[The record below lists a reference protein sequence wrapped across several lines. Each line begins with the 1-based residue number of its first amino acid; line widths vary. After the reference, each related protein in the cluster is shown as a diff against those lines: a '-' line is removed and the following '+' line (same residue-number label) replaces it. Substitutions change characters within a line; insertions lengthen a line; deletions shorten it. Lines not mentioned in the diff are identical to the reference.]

1 MCAALFAQSQAR
13 LAGVVSD
20 ATGAVVSNVNITVQD
35 EKTGVDRKAQSDD
48 RGAYVVTNLN
58 PSNYT
63 VVAEAPGFATAR
75 YNALNLAVGQERI
88 LNITL
93 QPATVSESITVES
106 GELSLM
112 ETATASIGAN
122 VNSREVAALPLNGRQ
137 LSQLYLLTPGAQT
150 AGGGSFDNIRFSGRA
165 NQQNA
170 IRYDGVEGS
179 SIVDASPGN
188 LNGEVSTGF
197 RLQSSLETVAEF
209 RVESSNYPAELGTGS
224 AGQISVVTKS
234 GGNDFHGSLF
244 EYLRNDTK
252 RLDGQFTSE
261 FGRNFKLSL
270 GGQYNQ
276 GLNPIQ
282 NNNNG
287 ELRVVRNIRT
297 LSGTSASLQYGL
309 GGRFSL
315 VGSVENNKQ
324 TFSEPAYRTLNLDQ
338 QARAARVLYNVTD
351 TLQWGVGLRRVETD
365 YPYRNNEQVRD
376 NNIDF
381 QVGWQATGQSSLDAV
396 LSRRDSRYSIT
407 GRKLNSWVGS
417 LNWEFTPRGLIVYR
431 VGLSRSTG
439 SDRYTQRQSFL
450 GSGFDAN
457 FDYNTITTGVN
468 MSARYQPTAKI
479 GLTAAYNRGRLDDLL
494 MRLMDTS
501 LAFPQLLMALVALTT
516 LGPRQWL
523 IVLIVGFTTTPRIAR
538 ITRGAA
544 VPVVER
550 DFIAAAEA
558 LGESRWRIL
567 WSELLPNVS
576 GPLLVEANLRL
587 TYSIGLIASLGFL
600 GFATKVNAADW
611 GMMVNENRAALV
623 TQPWGTVLPALAIAL
638 LTVGTG
644 LIADGLSRATAGID
658 RAKGDQ

>member
-1 MCAALFAQSQAR
+1 MTQRYRHAFPLARSVVMAAVALGASGAHANDEDLPLFLTLSQSVRQDSNFSRNAAEASETVSTTSVGGGFSKSYGRQTYR
-13 LAGVVSD
+13 LAG
-20 ATGAVVSNVNITVQD
+20 
-35 EKTGVDRKAQSDD
+35 
-48 RGAYVVTNLN
+48 
-58 PSNYT
+58 
-63 VVAEAPGFATAR
+63 
-75 YNALNLAVGQERI
+75 
-88 LNITL
+88 TL
-93 QPATVSESITVES
+93 
-106 GELSLM
+106 
-112 ETATASIGAN
+112 
-122 VNSREVAALPLNGRQ
+122 
-137 LSQLYLLTPGAQT
+137 GAQ
-150 AGGGSFDNIRFSGRA
+150 
-165 NQQNA
+165 
-170 IRYDGVEGS
+170 RYR
-179 SIVDASPGN
+179 N
-188 LNGEVSTGF
+188 
-197 RLQSSLETVAEF
+197 
-209 RVESSNYPAELGTGS
+209 
-224 AGQISVVTKS
+224 
-234 GGNDFHGSLF
+234 F

-479 GLTAAYNRGRLDDLL
+479 GLTAAYSYAKYD
-494 MRLMDTS
+494 
-501 LAFPQLLMALVALTT
+501 V
-516 LGPRQWL
+516 
-523 IVLIVGFTTTPRIAR
+523 
-538 ITRGAA
+538 
-544 VPVVER
+544 
-550 DFIAAAEA
+550 
-558 LGESRWRIL
+558 
-567 WSELLPNVS
+567 
-576 GPLLVEANLRL
+576 
-587 TYSIGLIASLGFL
+587 
-600 GFATKVNAADW
+600 
-611 GMMVNENRAALV
+611 NRAATSRFDNGAV
-623 TQPWGTVLPALAIAL
+623 VDAGSTQRSSHFSELSLAGDYAAMRSL
-638 LTVGTG
+638 KLGCNVSRYDQT
-644 LIADGLSRATAGID
+644 ADFFRRAFSGHAYGCTATFTLD
-658 RAKGDQ
+658 